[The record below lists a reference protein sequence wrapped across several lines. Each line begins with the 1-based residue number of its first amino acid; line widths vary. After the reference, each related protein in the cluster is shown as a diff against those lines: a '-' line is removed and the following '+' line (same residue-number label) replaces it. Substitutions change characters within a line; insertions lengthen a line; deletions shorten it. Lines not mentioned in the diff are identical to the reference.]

1 MEELFE
7 VLEGTQSIVTLKI
20 EAFGFSMMQNVRVG
34 SARRFGDGMEFYTDN
49 ESSFFISSVTSEI
62 VAEDHDD
69 MFDVYVIQT
78 VSKAVIT
85 IVIDR

>member
-7 VLEGTQSIVTLKI
+7 VLESTRGVVTLKI
-20 EAFGFSMMQNVRVG
+20 EAFGFSMMQNVRIG

-49 ESSFFISSVTSEI
+49 ESNFFISSVTSEI
-62 VAEDHDD
+62 VTEDHDD